1 MSALSSHRP
10 RAGQLGVGRAVA
22 LLVVMAACLPGC
34 RRGPVVVP
42 VSGVVEVD
50 GKPLAS
56 GAITVVPTDGRAASG
71 RIGKDGRFT
80 LTSFAP
86 GDGVLTG
93 THQVVVTAHES
104 LGGSRLRWLV
114 PAACRSMAS
123 SPLRIEVTG
132 PTQDARIS
140 ISTGGKPLEIEDVS
154 VVGDIAPGGGLAK

>member
-1 MSALSSHRP
+1 MSARFSARP
-10 RAGQLGVGRAVA
+10 RAGQSGAGLAAV
-22 LLVVMAACLPGC
+22 LIVVVAACLPGC

-50 GKPLAS
+50 GKPLPS
-56 GAITVVPTDGRAASG
+56 GAITVVPKDGRPASG

-114 PAACRSMAS
+114 PAACRSMATS
-123 SPLRIEVTG
+123 RLQIEVTG
-132 PTQDARIS
+132 PTKDARIG
-140 ISTGGKPLEIEDVS
+140 ISTGGKPLEIEDMS
-154 VVGDIAPGGGLAK
+154 AVGDIAPDGSLSK

>member
-1 MSALSSHRP
+1 MSAPSRDQP
-10 RAGQLGVGRAVA
+10 RERRTATGLAVA
-22 LLVVMAACLPGC
+22 LLVVVAACLPGC

-50 GKPLAS
+50 GKPRAS
-56 GAITVVPTDGRAASG
+56 GAITVVPKDGRPASG
-71 RIGKDGRFT
+71 RIGTDGRFT

-123 SPLRIEVTG
+123 SPLQLEVTG
-132 PTQDARIS
+132 PTKDARIS

-154 VVGDIAPGGGLAK
+154 VVGDIAPDGSLAK

>member
-1 MSALSSHRP
+1 MSAPRSDRP
-10 RAGQLGVGRAVA
+10 RGRRPTTGLAVA
-22 LLVVMAACLPGC
+22 LLVVVAACLSGC

-56 GAITVVPTDGRAASG
+56 GAITVVPKDGRPASG

-114 PAACRSMAS
+114 PAACRSMAR
-123 SPLRIEVTG
+123 SPLKIEVTG

-154 VVGDIAPGGGLAK
+154 VVGDIAPDGSLSK

>member
-1 MSALSSHRP
+1 MSAASSGRP
-10 RAGQLGVGRAVA
+10 RGLRPTAG
-22 LLVVMAACLPGC
+22 LVVAVFLVVATGLPGC

-56 GAITVVPTDGRAASG
+56 GAITVVPKDGRPASG

-114 PAACRSMAS
+114 PAACRSMAA

-140 ISTGGKPLEIEDVS
+140 ISTGGKPLEIEDMS
-154 VVGDIAPGGGLAK
+154 TLGDIAPDGSVSK